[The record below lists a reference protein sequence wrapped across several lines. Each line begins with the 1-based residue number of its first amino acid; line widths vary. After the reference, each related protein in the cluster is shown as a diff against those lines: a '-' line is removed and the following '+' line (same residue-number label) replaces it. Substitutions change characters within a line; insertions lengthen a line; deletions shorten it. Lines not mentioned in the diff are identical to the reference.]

1 MRVVF
6 LGSGSAGNATAV
18 CFGEQIVLVDCG
30 LSARE
35 TARRLASVGLE
46 AADVAA
52 ILLTHEHGD
61 HIRGVDVFVRRHAP
75 ECVVYGTGPTLRAA
89 GIERE
94 RIAVKRGEPFSVAGV
109 EVLPFATSHDAAQP
123 VGYRLQACGRAVGLA
138 TDTGVLTEEALE
150 ALADVDVLGI
160 ESNHCERM
168 LERGPYPPHLKRRI
182 ASDAGHLS
190 NSAAAEALTR
200 LASDRLAYVVGVHRS
215 TTNNTASLALE
226 TLAARATSLGLSA
239 CVSVAYQD
247 RCCECG
253 DGLVDIRDGDRAAR

>member
-1 MRVVF
+1 MIF
-6 LGSGSAGNATAV
+6 LGSGSAGNVTAV
-18 CFGEQIVLVDCG
+18 CFGQQLVLVDCG

-46 AADVAA
+46 AANVSA

-61 HIRGVDVFVRRHAP
+61 HVRGVDVFVRRHAP

-94 RIAVKRGEPFSVAGV
+94 RIAIKRGEAVSVAGI

-123 VGYRLQACGRAVGLA
+123 VGYRLQARERAVGLA
-138 TDTGVLTEEALE
+138 TDTGVLTDEALE

-182 ASDAGHLS
+182 ASDSGHLS

-200 LASDRLAYVVGVHRS
+200 LASDRLAHVIGVHRS
-215 TTNNTASLALE
+215 TTNNTAPLALE
-226 TLAARATSLGLSA
+226 TLSARATSLGLSA
-239 CVSVAYQD
+239 DVRVASQD

-253 DGLVDIRDGDRAAR
+253 DGLVDGRHGGGTA